1 MQSIGERFEE
11 ARKRKGISLREAAEA
26 TKIRSDFLGNIEQ
39 NKFNFDLPEIYK
51 RGFLKN
57 YARYLK
63 LDPENILTD
72 YSAHLLSKSRS
83 NPKGAELF
91 GSMDVNGASTEAGD
105 NQQEEP
111 SYGRISANTSAGDAE
126 EEEPNFEDES
136 DRIFYIKAG
145 LVAVG
150 TLALV
155 VVIFGLIKA
164 ILGSGDDS
172 VIETPDLRDPAAITE
187 SIESTEPSNPAS
199 TEESITLI
207 ASGNVY
213 VLVKQRNDNQEL
225 FRKTLSGGETVTL
238 AKSGPVDILFTAG
251 ENLVIV
257 NPAGEKLRPK
267 GEGTAKISIP

>member
-72 YSAHLLSKSRS
+72 YSAYLLSKSRS

-91 GSMDVNGASTEAGD
+91 GSMDVNGASTEAED
-105 NQQEEP
+105 NQHEEP

-187 SIESTEPSNPAS
+187 SIESTEASNPAS

-267 GEGTAKISIP
+267 GEGTAKISIQ